1 MPDTNKSYELLLP
14 EGDKNVGGKVFQL
27 LAVILADKVRLGLH
41 DKWNRNYKLR
51 RNKHWKTKTSAAL
64 PLVSAN
70 VIFTHIQRTTN
81 TLTDNNPT
89 FNVAAVGKIEED
101 QKDVCLDLQ
110 RTAEHWWL
118 DQEQQ
123 DKLESSVL
131 NGETYGVCIE
141 KVVFNE
147 ELEGGLGDAQTVVV
161 DPFYFGWYPVNLK
174 DISELQSSE
183 AVVHFYPKS
192 VRRLRA
198 KYPKLADKIKPD
210 SEILKDL
217 NDDRRDINA
226 QGDKKTGNML
236 VTIQNIVKSIS
247 NFISGADSLDDEE
260 TVVCEMWVKDNTRV
274 KDDKPQTDS
283 LGQEYLIDKLK
294 YTGGIRYVLA
304 CSGGVVLEDKD
315 NPNINLTIG
324 EDEARQTYLYDKF
337 PFYGANSVKDTASAW
352 GISDIEQLEALNME
366 LNKSLSQLVLEK
378 DKSARRK
385 IINPR
390 DSGVEN
396 SEFTNYPGIIRPT
409 TANQGAG
416 IRYLDLPPSSV
427 DIEKSI
433 TLFKDLFFLIA
444 GTFDLDQ
451 AQVGGREV
459 IAYKAIA
466 ALLERAATT
475 MRGKIRSYGRLI
487 RERGRMYLSQVHNF
501 YTEERW
507 ISYTEQNGERA
518 AKAIK
523 GTRLITPAKLTV
535 VSGSTL
541 PISRVQQRE
550 EALTLFK
557 GGAIDRQELL
567 EKLDW
572 GNRAE
577 VLKRMEAGP
586 LGGVIDKLEVAGIPP
601 HIMEYIRS
609 IVDIDQKQLRTAI
622 EKGQFPPF
630 EQFMTEFM
638 QEKMSQGGQG
648 QSEKPEDAEK
658 RKTEAEIK
666 KLEAEAALTTAQV
679 QTEAVKQEVALSG
692 VEFDEQ
698 QMKIKRAEAVSKMEG
713 EIKSHDREDFKLGAD
728 MVSKINNEPGF
739 NDRGTKSD
747 NKV

>member
-1 MPDTNKSYELLLP
+1 MPDKNQSYELLPP
-14 EGDKNVGGKVFQL
+14 EGDKNVGKKVFQL
-27 LAVILADKVRLGLH
+27 LAVILNDKVRLGLH
-41 DKWNRNYKLR
+41 EKWNRNYKLR
-51 RNKHWKTKTSAAL
+51 RNKHWKTKTSASL

-70 VIFTHIQRTTN
+70 ITFTHIQRTTN

-89 FNVAAVGKIEED
+89 FNVASVGKVEED

-110 RTAEHWWL
+110 RSAEHWWL

-131 NGETYGVCIE
+131 NGETYGICIE

-147 ELEGGLGDAQTVVV
+147 DLEGGLGDAQTVIV
-161 DPFYFGWYPVNLK
+161 DPFYFGWYPVALK

-192 VRRLRA
+192 VRRMRA
-198 KYPKLADKIKPD
+198 KYPKLANKIKPD
-210 SEILKDL
+210 KEVLKDL

-226 QGDKKTGNML
+226 QGDKKTNNML
-236 VTIQNIVKSIS
+236 VTIQTIVKSIS
-247 NFISGADSLDDEE
+247 NFISGGESLDDEE
-260 TVVCEMWVKDNTRV
+260 TVVCEMWVRDNTMVRDE
-274 KDDKPQTDS
+274 KTQTD
-283 LGQEYLIDKLK
+283 GIGNEYLIEKMK

-315 NPNINLTIG
+315 NPNINPSIG

-352 GISDIEQLEALNME
+352 GISDLEQLEALNME
-366 LNKSLSQLVLEK
+366 LNKSLSQMVLEK

-385 IINPR
+385 IINPKN
-390 DSGVEN
+390 SGVEN
-396 SEFTNYPGIIRPT
+396 NEFTNYPGIIRPT
-409 TANQGAG
+409 TAETGAG
-416 IRYLDLPPSSV
+416 IRYLELPQSSI

-451 AQVGGREV
+451 AQVGNNV

-487 RERGRMYLSQVHNF
+487 RERGRMYISHLHNF

-507 ISYTEQNGERA
+507 ISYAEKDGEQTS
-518 AKAIK
+518 KSIV

-550 EALTLFK
+550 EALELFK
-557 GGAIDRQELL
+557 GNAIDRQELL

-577 VLKRMEAGP
+577 VLKRMNAGP
-586 LGGVIDKLEVAGIPP
+586 LGSVINQMEQAGIPP
-601 HIMEYIRS
+601 HIMEYIKN
-609 IVDIDQKQLRTAI
+609 IIEIDPKKLQAAI
-622 EKGQFPPF
+622 EKGQFPSF

-638 QEKMSQGGQG
+638 QEKMQGEPQG
-648 QSEKPEDAEK
+648 KPEDVETTKARAEV
-658 RKTEAEIK
+658 K
-666 KLEAEAALTTAQV
+666 KLEAEAALTTAQI
-679 QTEAVKQEVALSG
+679 QTEAVKQEVALAG
-692 VEFDEQ
+692 VDFDEQ
-698 QMKIKRAEAVSKMEG
+698 QMRIKRAESVSKMESD
-713 EIKSHDREDFKLGAD
+713 IKSHKREDVKTGAD
-728 MVSKINNEPGF
+728 IVSKLTNDPGF
-739 NDRGTKSD
+739 VDRGTKSD
-747 NKV
+747 NKAL